1 MPPREPWS
9 LSPGGPDTGAAH
21 LLQRTVLRSRNTGRL
36 APPAPHF
43 AAAILPGAAAAV
55 SIACPSPSFPGPGLS
70 AGPGVAVG
78 PHALVSPHSGAS
90 DRILKQLRKITHGD
104 LAPKK
109 KREKKKTLHEE
120 GGRAGGSEGAG
131 PPGGGVV
138 RSRARRPPPAP
149 GRGAGPGGGGKTP
162 LFGAVRLAL
171 PLGLPRR
178 GAWTP
183 VPAVSRV
190 ALSSS
195 P

>member
-1 MPPREPWS
+1 MSHGRYHREALTREQPTSCRGPCSAAGTPVAWRPLPRILRPPSCR
-9 LSPGGPDTGAAH
+9 G
-21 LLQRTVLRSRNTGRL
+21 QRRQFPS
-36 APPAPHF
+36 PAP
-43 AAAILPGAAAAV
+43 LL
-55 SIACPSPSFPGPGLS
+55 PSPARGSRR
-70 AGPGVAVG
+70 GPGVAVG

-90 DRILKQLRKITHGD
+90 DRILKQLRKTTHGD